1 MPNTVKALGSTL
13 STKKGEKLA
22 GWGGKEI
29 DILGYLKWVS
39 FRKPHHQTGL
49 HSELS
54 QKIKN
59 NGKHYY
65 NVKHAYNLSTH
76 EGEAERAP

>member
-1 MPNTVKALGSTL
+1 MPSVAEHMLITVKTLGSTP

-22 GWGGKEI
+22 GQEGNEI
-29 DILGYLKWVS
+29 DILWYLKWVS

-49 HSELS
+49 HCKLS

-59 NGKHYY
+59 N
-65 NVKHAYNLSTH
+65 VKHNGPHL
-76 EGEAERAP
+76 